1 MDNILGLDNDLQ
13 DTADANSSIAYQ
25 QDTPNE
31 VASAEAAPSVIPT
44 YASQPQV
51 IGNSHKPAPD
61 PLISAANGA
70 TQTYFQNEFTDRHKG
85 SAFNN
90 ETKERY
96 KSDPSIYND
105 HFDPK
110 ADNEKVAYENW
121 DKWDAISAG
130 LSGFK
135 DNFINS
141 YKESAYTWTRAAKAL
156 FNLDTDYLTPDQN
169 EYDKLAYEQH
179 QRELSNPIFY
189 APGTENDFLTKGFLS
204 ESINN
209 LGFTFGTIG
218 EIITEQLLTK
228 GLEVGLAATGIGVPA
243 TVALEGATD
252 TAAIGKLGKLWKNL
266 GTLFTGTALGSTE
279 LLAQEGKFTGLALST
294 NVAGDVVEAAQS
306 FNQAQNVVANGVK
319 YGSKFWD
326 NALSLATNVPFAG
339 ELATAAQISRAG
351 KGVLTSGELFKV
363 GAGGLRRAFGEW
375 QMAAGEA
382 SIESAGIYK
391 DQVDKLKDDYTK
403 KNGTEPLGQ
412 DLEDIKK
419 NAMQVATVDFGTN
432 VAILGIMNKISWGN
446 IPGNF
451 GFDSKALNKVKN
463 KLAADA
469 AELGIVTAG
478 TGKATKFYQ
487 KDFLGTIGLLPKI
500 ASNFTKKEAAWELGK
515 SMIKGL
521 TRIEIAE
528 GIQENLQDI
537 TSIGLKDYYADL
549 YNSDIASWGD
559 SFNEAVNSQFTKQGA
574 KTFLMGALTGIM
586 AHPGMHTIQYGMQSK
601 FLNPDAAAHRQAVKN
616 SIDTLNN
623 FYKGDSENIL
633 KETIKQIKLQTMYNN
648 GMTEGILTK
657 DKYQYFNNKD
667 SALIQIVMHAKRT
680 GTLSNLTSFIKGYSD
695 SFSNEEFKA
704 AFGFS
709 PEEVG
714 KGTTQ
719 EVMGGIADS
728 VKNYSDIFDNYQD
741 KFGILMSV
749 EDLINDPNAKQK
761 FSVKRAALMDA
772 ISTVAFIES
781 KSKQSIKRSA
791 EIVQRISSYES
802 IGNSLNTAFGS
813 LTSPEKMDDSIF
825 ILENEIKSLNDSI
838 TPEVPMT
845 PQTKKMIESKQ
856 KELDLLEQVKMVM
869 FRKERIPDPTDST
882 KTIEVYDTRTL
893 NSIEGILPFTAS
905 VMTQYLQHKN
915 DQAGIKTKVS
925 LDEVNN
931 AMKDIYDYMSL
942 GQDHAEYSDAVN
954 FLNDPETF
962 SKYTERLM
970 DARASAHARLLYD
983 SYMEL
988 GKISEAAQKWLDDN
1002 KALTDEILNFSK
1014 KSSGTFQN
1022 MIKLQNLANELAKK
1036 FDEFGLQAVEE
1047 KQKEIETIIAQAK
1060 KVVSTRTPKP
1070 AEELFEEGQEDSDKM
1085 AEYDEYMT
1093 MRFNLSQIEKE
1104 FPYQETD
1111 LSKRTITRYYTD
1123 ENGEKI
1129 AFPNPM
1135 IVPVSYEFG
1144 LDKEG
1149 NPVIVNLNTYENVLM
1164 YMRLFEQSVYNKYTS
1179 QQTISTTET
1188 DTKTE
1193 AIDNEKVK
1201 LSNHI
1206 DGVVMVNGNK
1216 GILSIEN
1223 NKYIVTF
1230 SDGTTA
1236 EIAEVV
1242 EGEELTF
1249 DDFEEFS
1256 PAYESLASEDKEVM
1270 SPTANP
1276 IVDSSFNGAVT
1287 IELDDSLETATIN
1300 GVVWT
1305 IVKNDDGLAI
1315 EFTRISKKKKG
1326 KGFKI
1331 IQERLSGKN
1340 PKGAD
1345 YVARINTI
1353 LVLSTR
1359 ELPAEID
1366 LLADRSEALDE
1377 IISETEQ
1384 AIETESSRRKKSD
1397 EIFAQYR
1404 LNIIKNQL
1412 TSPEILELKAK
1423 FANPLERKNLTEED
1437 LIKLFSWADDLIKKI
1452 NKDLRLFL
1460 TNEIISSE
1468 KTALIKEFIN
1478 PIKERID
1485 KQDGR
1490 TKPGSKTTSK
1500 RRTSKRGQAQEL
1512 IESVKSSKSKRAAS
1526 KSEGKAEPKAATKKK
1541 GVAKSVK
1548 EIEQKA
1554 DKKIAKKTKVSTTQ
1568 VITEKTQSLPIKQGE
1583 KSVKT
1588 VNAKKV
1594 SDFINNINGLTELPL
1609 DVDPFNA
1616 INSKITCSI

>member
-13 DTADANSSIAYQ
+13 DTVDTNSSIAYQ

-31 VASAEAAPSVIPT
+31 VASAEAAPAVIPT

-51 IGNSHKPAPD
+51 IGDSHKPAPD
-61 PLISAANGA
+61 PLINAANGA
-70 TQTYFQNEFTDRHKG
+70 TQKYFQNEFNDRHKG

-96 KSDPSIYND
+96 KSDASIYND

-110 ADNEKVAYENW
+110 SDNEKVAYENW

-135 DNFINS
+135 DNFVNS
-141 YKESAYTWTRAAKAL
+141 YKESAYTWNRVGKAL

-204 ESINN
+204 ESISN

-218 EIITEQLLTK
+218 EIISEQLLTK
-228 GLEVGLAATGIGVPA
+228 GIETGLVATGLGAPA
-243 TVALEGATD
+243 ALALEGTTD
-252 TAAIGKLGKLWKNL
+252 TASIGKLGKLWKTL

-279 LLAQEGKFTGLALST
+279 LLAQEGNLTGLALST
-294 NVAGDVVEAAQS
+294 NVAGDVVEAAQT

-319 YGSKFWD
+319 YGTKFWD
-326 NALSLATNVPFAG
+326 NALSLATKIPFAG

-382 SIESAGIYK
+382 SIESAGTYK
-391 DQVDKLKDDYTK
+391 DQVDKLKDEYSK
-403 KNGTEPLGQ
+403 INGTEPLGQ

-419 NAMQVATVDFGTN
+419 NAMQLATVDFGTN
-432 VAILGIMNKISWGN
+432 VALLGIMNKIQWGN
-446 IPGNF
+446 LPGNF
-451 GFDSKALNKVKN
+451 GFESAAINKVKN
-463 KLAADA
+463 SLAIDA
-469 AELGIVTAG
+469 AELGIIKAG

-487 KDFLGTIGLLPKI
+487 KGFLGTIGLLPKI
-500 ASNFTKKEAAWELGK
+500 ASDFTKKEAAWELGK

-521 TRIEIAE
+521 TRIEVTE
-528 GIQENLQDI
+528 GIQENLQEI

-549 YNSDIASWGD
+549 YNSNVASWGD

-574 KTFLMGALTGIM
+574 KTFLMGALTGLFS
-586 AHPGMHTIQYGMQSK
+586 HPVMHTVQHGMQH
-601 FLNPDAAAHRQAVKN
+601 FDDNATAHRQSVKQ
-616 SIDTLNN
+616 SIDTLNK
-623 FYKGDSENIL
+623 FYAGDSENIL

-667 SALIQIVMHAKRT
+667 SALIQTVMHAKRT

-741 KFGILMSV
+741 KFGLLMSV
-749 EDLINDPNAKQK
+749 EDLINDPIAKQK
-761 FSVKRAALMDA
+761 FSIKRAALMDA
-772 ISTVAFIES
+772 ISTVAFVES

-791 EIVQRISSYES
+791 EIAQRISSYES

-838 TPEVPMT
+838 TPQVPMT

-856 KELDLLEQVKMVM
+856 KELDSLEQVKMVM
-869 FRKERIPDPTDST
+869 FKKERIPDPTDPT
-882 KTIEVYDTRTL
+882 KTIEVYNTRTL
-893 NSIEGILPFTAS
+893 TSIEGILPFTAS

-915 DQAGIKTKVS
+915 EQAGIKIKVN

-954 FLNDPETF
+954 LLNDPETF
-962 SKYTERLM
+962 SKYTEKLM

-988 GKISEAAQKWLDDN
+988 GTISEAAQKWLDDN
-1002 KALTDEILNFSK
+1002 KDLTDEILNFSK
-1014 KSSGTFQN
+1014 NSSGTFQN

-1036 FDEFGLQAVEE
+1036 FDEFGLQATE
-1047 KQKEIETIIAQAK
+1047 KQQKEIETIVAQAK

-1070 AEELFEEGQEDSDKM
+1070 AEDLFEEGQKDSDKM

-1104 FPYQETD
+1104 FPYEETD
-1111 LSKRTITRYYTD
+1111 ISKRIITRYYTD

-1129 AFPNPM
+1129 VFPNPI
-1135 IVPVSYEFG
+1135 IVPISYEFG
-1144 LDKEG
+1144 LDEEG
-1149 NPVIVNLNTYENVLM
+1149 NPVIVDLNTYENVLM

-1179 QQTISTTET
+1179 LQTISTTET

-1206 DGVVMVNGNK
+1206 DGPVMVNGNK

-1223 NKYIVTF
+1223 NRYIVTF
-1230 SDGTTA
+1230 PDGTTS
-1236 EIAEVV
+1236 EVAEVV

-1276 IVDSSFNGAVT
+1276 IIDSSFNGAVT
-1287 IELDDSLETATIN
+1287 IELDESLETATIN

-1315 EFTRISKKKKG
+1315 EFTKISKKKKG

-1366 LLADRSEALDE
+1366 LLADRSEALDQ

-1404 LNIIKNQL
+1404 LNTIKNQL

-1512 IESVKSSKSKRAAS
+1512 IESVKSSKSKRAVG

-1541 GVAKSVK
+1541 GVTKSVK

-1554 DKKIAKKTKVSTTQ
+1554 DKKIAKKTKVSTTE

-1588 VNAKKV
+1588 VTAKKV
-1594 SDFINNINGLTELPL
+1594 SDFINNISGLTEVSL

-1616 INSKITCSI
+1616 INSKIICSI